1 MRLFLDASV
10 MLAAANSRSGGSRF
24 IVDAA
29 APNGWTLL
37 SGAYGIAEVER
48 HLAKLGAVACA
59 DWPGIKARLQLVED
73 DFVIDRPSV
82 FAARKDRPI
91 LFTAYSH
98 ADTLLTLDLR
108 DFVRAIGHQFYHLEI
123 MTPEQFIRHER
134 IRGTISIP

>member
-1 MRLFLDASV
+1 M
-10 MLAAANSRSGGSRF
+10 
-24 IVDAA
+24 DAA
-29 APNGWTLL
+29 AANGWTLL

-48 HLAKLGAVACA
+48 HLAKLGSVARA

-73 DFVIDRPSV
+73 ALVIDRPSV

-91 LFTAYSH
+91 LFTAYRH

-108 DFVRAIGHQFYHLEI
+108 DFVRAIGRQFYHLEI

-134 IRGTISIP
+134 SRGTISIP